1 MSSLS
6 VELDYPRLILVKST
20 VRAGLIPAYPLGVH
34 EPHGDMDVMLS
45 IRTQGIM
52 TSVTRPATS
61 ISVTEKSFSSRSVHS
76 LKTAVKPP
84 ASPTSL
90 SALKGLFIGRP
101 RSGSRPASID
111 TERDQERESFP
122 TLGNGPPNMLRSSTP
137 DSPSAVTVQG
147 VSAVQTGIEPIGYLD
162 RRIRTAPHPSWTRST
177 PTNVE
182 AAAHKAD
189 IILPL
194 QPPPRKRWTASGLST
209 LNTNVDSH
217 AVSYSGRP
225 NSLQVQ
231 NMSMDKSELDLSSP
245 LQVDFGTPE
254 YRPRASSL
262 QSVSTFA
269 SGDHRISTERSS
281 TSTKRSSTRR
291 WSKQSLLPSPMSPPI
306 DPPPPVPH
314 QANANTS
321 PSFSKRT
328 SGESSRSTTSSG
340 KYSSQGMRVR
350 SSVPP
355 PRPAPTSAL
364 PPAPIDV
371 DQDELN
377 HDVLKPLETISSTP
391 KTPFRA
397 SSVHRSS
404 RLSMV
409 APKPPPSTNLPPRPD
424 DPDYQISHHRS
435 SSESRYPTT
444 LESIPGS
451 PLPPTARQDANLPPQ
466 DSLPQPILP
475 LPVPPVAQI
484 PGSNRV
490 ASLKQRLRML
500 STSSV
505 SAVPAIGRSRL
516 STDRSSIDSAI
527 QPTFSPPSTPIA
539 EKIMPIQD
547 DSFLQ
552 LYTPITP
559 TAPFIPQIS
568 SHDSE
573 TVALTSLSPPPRRG
587 LKQTLES
594 DYLFA
599 NNTSDEQLCTIDQKT
614 HLLASPPLSPRRQN
628 SHLLPEVASDGWMLS
643 DDSSGTETQQ
653 TSFLDSEHDV
663 STSRPSSI
671 ISLGL
676 I

>member
-1 MSSLS
+1 
-6 VELDYPRLILVKST
+6 
-20 VRAGLIPAYPLGVH
+20 
-34 EPHGDMDVMLS
+34 MDVMLS

-52 TSVTRPATS
+52 TSVTRPATAV
-61 ISVTEKSFSSRSVHS
+61 SVTEKSFSSRSVHS

-101 RSGSRPASID
+101 RSGSRPASLD

-122 TLGNGPPNMLRSSTP
+122 TLSNGPPNMLRSSTP
-137 DSPSAVTVQG
+137 DSPTAVSIQG
-147 VSAVQTGIEPIGYLD
+147 VSAVQTNTAYTVPAEPIGYLD
-162 RRIRTAPHPSWTRST
+162 RKILTAPHPSWTRSI

-182 AAAHKAD
+182 TTAHKTD

-225 NSLQVQ
+225 NSLQLQ
-231 NMSMDKSELDLSSP
+231 NSNMSMDKSELDLSSP
-245 LQVDFGTPE
+245 LQIDTPHFGTPE

-281 TSTKRSSTRR
+281 ISTKRSSIRR

-321 PSFSKRT
+321 PPFSKRT
-328 SGESSRSTTSSG
+328 SGESSRSTTSSS

-350 SSVPP
+350 GSVPP

-377 HDVLKPLETISSTP
+377 HDVLKPLETISGTP

-409 APKPPPSTNLPPRPD
+409 APKPPPSTSLPPRPD
-424 DPDYQISHHRS
+424 DPDYQISRRRS

-451 PLPPTARQDANLPPQ
+451 PLPSTARDDLLPQ
-466 DSLPQPILP
+466 ETLPQPTLP

-484 PGSNRV
+484 PSSNRV

-516 STDRSSIDSAI
+516 STDRSSIDLSSSII

-587 LKQTLES
+587 PKQTLES
-594 DYLFA
+594 DCLCP
-599 NNTSDEQLCTIDQKT
+599 NDTSDEQLNIIDQKT
-614 HLLASPPLSPRRQN
+614 HLLASPPLSPRSQN

-653 TSFLDSEHDV
+653 TSFLDSEYDV
-663 STSRPSSI
+663 SRSRPSSV